1 MYQNRLSSAPGHMTH
16 DTDLYLSVVA
26 APGLRVVVAQAGA
39 QVGGD
44 EQNVP
49 PKLDIVVWLTLR

>member
-1 MYQNRLSSAPGHMTH
+1 M
-16 DTDLYLSVVA
+16 DTDLYLCVVA

-39 QVGGD
+39 QVGRD
-44 EQNVP
+44 KQDVP